1 MSCVVVGWGLI
12 ERVILTNSFLLYA
25 SVVMYML
32 VLGLEN

>member
-1 MSCVVVGWGLI
+1 MSCVDVCWGLI
-12 ERVILTNSFLLYA
+12 ERVILKNSFLLYS